1 MNMIRK
7 VLKQRLAS
15 PEQHHGDI
23 LDHVIQD
30 MNALDF
36 LTMDFVVQ
44 LFFGLL
50 FALSDSMSKMTTL
63 LTLKLLDDYPDV
75 LQELIVCFF
84 FKIANLGKYTH
95 KLFFFFFE
103 TCIIITLIDVN
114 L

>member
-50 FALSDSMSKMTTL
+50 FALSDSISKMTT

-95 KLFFFFFE
+95 KLFFFF
-103 TCIIITLIDVN
+103 L
-114 L
+114 

>member
-50 FALSDSMSKMTTL
+50 FALSDSISKMT
-63 LTLKLLDDYPDV
+63 LLDDYPDV
-75 LQELIVCFF
+75 FQELIVCFF
-84 FKIANLGKYTH
+84 FKIANLG
-95 KLFFFFFE
+95 
-103 TCIIITLIDVN
+103 N
-114 L
+114 